1 MSRIS
6 TVQPTIFA
14 TSGDHI
20 GQKRCAQCG
29 KTKDTSEFWGG
40 RSFRCLMCAKDDPDN
55 AKWRKLHRSINHQR
69 IMASEGTPARRRQ
82 SAACARLKRTGI
94 TQAQYDAMQEEQGGV
109 CAICGLPERQKSCL
123 GNPKSL
129 HADHDH
135 ETGSFRGL
143 LCSRCNAG
151 VGYLNDDP
159 SLMEKAAQYL
169 RRSKPVN
176 SGL

>member
-109 CAICGLPERQKSCL
+109 CAICRNASGQT
-123 GNPKSL
+123 L
-129 HADHDH
+129 HVDHDH
-135 ETGSFRGL
+135 KTGYARGL
-143 LCSRCNAG
+143 LCRDCNRGIGCLKDDAA
-151 VGYLNDDP
+151 VLQSAAEYLKKW
-159 SLMEKAAQYL
+159 L
-169 RRSKPVN
+169 
-176 SGL
+176 